1 MMEGGAMHKDCN
13 GRKIKVGDKVEHVA
27 PYGTAD
33 ALPHI
38 ICGKPLERKIGFE
51 GIRRV
56 KSLLGT
62 FAVSLDPPIGRIN
75 STIDAHL
82 RIVD

>member
-1 MMEGGAMHKDCN
+1 MYEDGNAS
-13 GRKIKVGDKVEHVA
+13 KIKVGDREEHAA
-27 PYGTAD
+27 PYGTAN